1 MWRKWHFLAAEP
13 FSEVQESQLRT
24 ALQMLLKNW
33 HTHGRPVHWEVSFTV
48 RQFIEISTQ
57 ETLSGCSIDT
67 LFRAI
72 QEAARTA
79 GILLL
84 STEWVAVWN
93 GEKVITKKFYEI
105 VKSHEEGRWPESW
118 QLLEPAAEGIRKV
131 PLSESRI
138 AIHLK

>member
-1 MWRKWHFLAAEP
+1 
-13 FSEVQESQLRT
+13 
-24 ALQMLLKNW
+24 MLLKNW
-33 HTHGRPVHWEVSFTV
+33 HTHGRPVHWEVSFPF

-72 QEAARTA
+72 QEATRTA